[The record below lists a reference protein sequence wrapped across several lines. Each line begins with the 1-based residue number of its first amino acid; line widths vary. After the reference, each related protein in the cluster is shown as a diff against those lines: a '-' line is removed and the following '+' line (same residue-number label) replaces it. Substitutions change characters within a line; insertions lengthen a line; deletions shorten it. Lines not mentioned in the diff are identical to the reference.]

1 MYIYIIYRSY
11 RYFFFHP
18 IYYPRTTI
26 AIPPSNT
33 SYPGSQGGPSSPL
46 PTSQLQSDWSLSC
59 DHGLDYA
66 RTTTTTTTTSVRS
79 FFLSREEFNI
89 FFPRRLAS
97 RCTGVCRLHIKPS
110 FLPNYI
116 PQRHQYNQRPCC
128 FFILQ
133 RYHGTIY
140 VVDCCETEQ
149 TKPVAINQGKASE
162 ELGYRAREHNK
173 TSQTIK

>member
-116 PQRHQYNQRPCC
+116 PNDISTTSVRAVSSFYRDTMVQFMWSTVAKQNKPNQ
-128 FFILQ
+128 
-133 RYHGTIY
+133 
-140 VVDCCETEQ
+140 
-149 TKPVAINQGKASE
+149 
-162 ELGYRAREHNK
+162 
-173 TSQTIK
+173 SQLIKVKQVKS